1 VAEKKPENSRD
12 WTRAL
17 REAAPYLGMGTAL
30 AVTVLLGLGAGYWI
44 DGKLGTRPI
53 FFLVGGV
60 LGLCAAGYNFFK
72 TVMGQKP

>member
-1 VAEKKPENSRD
+1 MSEKKPENSRD

-53 FFLVGGV
+53 FFLIGGT
-60 LGLCAAGYNFFK
+60 LGIGAAGYHFFK
-72 TVMGQKP
+72 TVMGQKR